1 MKKTDLEK
9 HKALKIV
16 SRMKQGTV
24 PGRPGQAA
32 APIDRREQRRLDQ
45 ERGLVPFAVKLETT
59 LVAEIRTLA
68 ESSGV
73 PLNDCVSD
81 LLRKGLGA
89 KRKT

>member
-9 HKALKIV
+9 QDALKIAN
-16 SRMKQGTV
+16 RMKLGAA

-32 APIDRREQRRLDQ
+32 PSDRREQRRLDR
-45 ERGLVPFAVKLETT
+45 ERGLIPFAVKLETT
-59 LVAEIRTLA
+59 LVAEIRKLA

-73 PLNDCVSD
+73 PLNDCVAE

-89 KRKT
+89 KRTT

>member
-16 SRMKQGTV
+16 SRMKQSTA
-24 PGRPGQAA
+24 PGRPGQA

-45 ERGLVPFAVKLETT
+45 ERGLVPFAIKLETT
-59 LVAEIRTLA
+59 LVAELRTLA

-73 PLNDCVSD
+73 PLNDCVSE

>member
-16 SRMKQGTV
+16 SRMKQDIA

-32 APIDRREQRRLDQ
+32 PLDRREQRRLDQ
-45 ERGLVPFAVKLETT
+45 ERGLIPFAVKLETT

-68 ESSGV
+68 ESRGV
-73 PLNDCVSD
+73 PLNDCVSE

>member
-1 MKKTDLEK
+1 MKRTDLEK

-16 SRMKQGTV
+16 SRMKQGTA
-24 PGRPGQAA
+24 PGRTGPA
-32 APIDRREQRRLDQ
+32 APVDRREQRRLDQ

-59 LVAEIRTLA
+59 LVTEIRTLA

-73 PLNDCVSD
+73 PLNDCVSE

>member
-1 MKKTDLEK
+1 MKRTDLEK

-16 SRMKQGTV
+16 SRMKQDTA

-32 APIDRREQRRLDQ
+32 PLDRRAQRRLDQ

-73 PLNDCVSD
+73 PLNDCVSE